1 MVKERDDHLPG
12 VPFTKECMDA
22 DKTVPVVNIPPVRF
36 IGGHSKKVKT
46 GKIQGYL
53 ELEILVAVITTV
65 GVPVEE
71 ALNDIGMKANKVV
84 INIKY
89 DDKAPWVRSIGEVWT
104 TQIAD
109 QWVD

>member
-1 MVKERDDHLPG
+1 MVKEGEDHLPG
-12 VPFTKECMDA
+12 VPFTKDCMDA

-71 ALNDIGMKANKVV
+71 ALEDIVMKPRNVV
-84 INIKY
+84 IYLECAGKVS
-89 DDKAPWVRSIGEVWT
+89 WVMSLG
-104 TQIAD
+104 
-109 QWVD
+109 